1 MVIKAGARAADAVL
15 AASRMEATAKTAT
28 AASTWR
34 GRDSVGE
41 GRVLNG
47 FIGNPVLF
55 GMFVYGDD
63 AGGPIVRIFTTE
75 EGNCTDFRGTAGGT
89 AWTSF
94 VH

>member
-1 MVIKAGARAADAVL
+1 MIEAGARAADAVW

-28 AASTWR
+28 ALSVWR

-63 AGGPIVRIFTTE
+63 AEGPIVRIFTTE
-75 EGNCTDFRGTAGGT
+75 EGKCIEGQGGRAGEGVRFR
-89 AWTSF
+89 
-94 VH
+94 

>member
-1 MVIKAGARAADAVL
+1 MTEAEARAADAVW
-15 AASRMEATAKTAT
+15 AVSRMERTAT
-28 AASTWR
+28 AASAWM
-34 GRDSVGE
+34 GRDRVGE

-75 EGNCTDFRGTAGGT
+75 EGKCIEGQGGRAGEGVRFR
-89 AWTSF
+89 
-94 VH
+94 